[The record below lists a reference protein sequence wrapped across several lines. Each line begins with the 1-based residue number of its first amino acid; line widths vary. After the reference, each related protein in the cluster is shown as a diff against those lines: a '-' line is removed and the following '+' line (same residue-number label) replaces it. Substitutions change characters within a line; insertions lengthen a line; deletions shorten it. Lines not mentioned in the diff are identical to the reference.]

1 MANIK
6 SKKTR
11 ELRIKDVPI
20 SIHRKIVAHQKLMAA
35 QANKDVLLDE
45 AAIDLLEKATQSI
58 VPALVA

>member
-1 MANIK
+1 
-6 SKKTR
+6 
-11 ELRIKDVPI
+11 
-20 SIHRKIVAHQKLMAA
+20 MAA